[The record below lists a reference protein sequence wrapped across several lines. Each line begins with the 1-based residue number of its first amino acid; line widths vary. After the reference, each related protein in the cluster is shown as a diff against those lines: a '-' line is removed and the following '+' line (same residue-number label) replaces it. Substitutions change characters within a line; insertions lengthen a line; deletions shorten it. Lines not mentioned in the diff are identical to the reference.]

1 MKMKNGTKSQSFV
14 NVYLFYPAEVS
25 FSTRELHVGNI
36 DNDIPDIYGYN
47 KYFPYKWQTG
57 VLKLWMINNNQNKR
71 SLKFISL

>member
-36 DNDIPDIYGYN
+36 DNDIPYIYGYN
-47 KYFPYKWQTG
+47 KYFPYK
-57 VLKLWMINNNQNKR
+57 
-71 SLKFISL
+71 